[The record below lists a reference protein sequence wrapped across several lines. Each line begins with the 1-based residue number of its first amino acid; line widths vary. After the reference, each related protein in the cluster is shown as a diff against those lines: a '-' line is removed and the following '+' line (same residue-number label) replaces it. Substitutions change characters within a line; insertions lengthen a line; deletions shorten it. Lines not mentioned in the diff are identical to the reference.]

1 MSDPGAEREE
11 RDADADDADDAD
23 ESEWQFSL
31 QDLRDREAEKEAAE
45 AAERRRNEPL
55 EAGDPSLENTVFVL
69 LGVLFTLF
77 VISRLFV
84 L

>member
-1 MSDPGAEREE
+1 MSDPGAEHDEG
-11 RDADADDADDAD
+11 DADADDAD
-23 ESEWQFSL
+23 ESESEWAFSL
-31 QDLRDREAEKEAAE
+31 QDLRDREAEAEAAA

-55 EAGDPSLENTVFVL
+55 EAGDPTLENATFVL
-69 LGVLFTLF
+69 LGVLFALF